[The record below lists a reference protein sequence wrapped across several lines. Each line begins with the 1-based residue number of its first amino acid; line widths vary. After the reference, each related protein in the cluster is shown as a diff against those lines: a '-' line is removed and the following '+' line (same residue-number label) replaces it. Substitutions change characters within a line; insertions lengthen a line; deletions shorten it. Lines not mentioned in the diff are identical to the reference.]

1 MPVAIAGAAAIRAAM
16 QGPMRRVCG
25 RFYMDVVI
33 RWGSRATYRAPV
45 WSAQAPAR
53 TGTIAFDAR
62 GLAASLALTNLA
74 RTRPNGDAM
83 PRRDPAMNTSD
94 SAAEATQADPHDD
107 FPLRRR
113 VTALLL
119 ASTLL
124 LPLCL
129 LAGWGWLALRDAF
142 ADAQRQCALL
152 ARVVQEHASKVMES
166 NRLAD
171 QRLRDLTVQWSNA
184 DIRHH
189 ELELHRRMARMG
201 HRLPQAFALAIFG
214 DDGTLLVSSL
224 LYPAPLLNIAGR
236 EDYRA
241 IMVDREPLHLSAVLI
256 GGVIPEPVFKASMP
270 RMQGQRLAG
279 IVSISLRPSYFADF
293 YRQLLENTDGYR
305 AALVRNDGAVLAA
318 YPWPDP
324 DAARFAARVRHMRD
338 SDGPQR
344 IERADGHAWLV
355 TVHPVGDG
363 VASAMVSVPYR
374 VVYRAWWQRMA
385 PASLA
390 AAVVS
395 AVLSLSLWSAL
406 RRIRAE
412 EAVRR
417 RWRDECARREQ
428 LEKRYRQSRKFEA
441 MGQLIGS
448 VAHDFRNVLA
458 VISAYTDVLLLRP
471 GPDVEGNSG
480 RAERAERANR
490 TALAGIRK
498 SLASG
503 ALLAERLLGVV
514 RRREHRSEAIAL
526 HEELQQ
532 CDPLIR
538 ATLGPGIALRYA
550 VSPDCLPVHADR
562 CELGLALLNLT
573 ANARDAMPEGGVLEI
588 GAANLGAAYGGAG
601 TLPPGLDAHRA
612 SGGTADGADH
622 DDHHAEEGAEDPANA
637 AVPMRGVYVRIW
649 VSDSGI
655 GMPAHVA
662 DRALEPLFTTK
673 PDGAGTGLGL
683 SQVSDFCRE
692 AGGAVT
698 VRSAPGKGTTVTLFL
713 PACQPSRRA

>member
-1 MPVAIAGAAAIRAAM
+1 MNP
-16 QGPMRRVCG
+16 
-25 RFYMDVVI
+25 
-33 RWGSRATYRAPV
+33 
-45 WSAQAPAR
+45 
-53 TGTIAFDAR
+53 FD
-62 GLAASLALTNLA
+62 S
-74 RTRPNGDAM
+74 
-83 PRRDPAMNTSD
+83 
-94 SAAEATQADPHDD
+94 AEATQADPQAD

-201 HRLPQAFALAIFG
+201 RGLPQALALGIFG

-224 LYPAPLLNIAGR
+224 LYPAPMLNISER

-241 IMVDREPLHLSAVLI
+241 IMVDREPMHLSAVLI

-270 RMQGQRLAG
+270 RMHGQRLAG

-293 YRQLLENTDGYR
+293 YRQLLEHTDGYR
-305 AALVRNDGAVLAA
+305 AALVRSDGAVLAA

-324 DAARFAARVRHMRD
+324 DAARFAAMVRHARD
-338 SDGPQR
+338 GDAAQR
-344 IERADGHAWLV
+344 VERADGHAWLV

-390 AAVVS
+390 AGIVS
-395 AVLSLSLWSAL
+395 AVLCLSLWSAL

-471 GPDVEGNSG
+471 GVAGNAD
-480 RAERAERANR
+480 RAERADRANR

-538 ATLGPGIALRYA
+538 ATLGSGIALRYA
-550 VSPDCLPVHADR
+550 LSPDCLPVLADR
-562 CELGLALLNLT
+562 CELGLALLNLA

-588 GAANLGAAYGGAG
+588 GAANLGAAYGGGAS
-601 TLPPGLDAHRA
+601 LPPGLAARRGSAEPSDDVHLAGRTN
-612 SGGTADGADH
+612 TADRADPRAEA
-622 DDHHAEEGAEDPANA
+622 HAEEDRAGAHHAAEDRADEDRAEDDSRDA
-637 AVPMRGVYVRIW
+637 ATPMRGVYVRLW

>member
-1 MPVAIAGAAAIRAAM
+1 
-16 QGPMRRVCG
+16 
-25 RFYMDVVI
+25 
-33 RWGSRATYRAPV
+33 
-45 WSAQAPAR
+45 
-53 TGTIAFDAR
+53 
-62 GLAASLALTNLA
+62 
-74 RTRPNGDAM
+74 
-83 PRRDPAMNTSD
+83 MNTFD
-94 SAAEATQADPHDD
+94 SAEATQADPQAD

-129 LAGWGWLALRDAF
+129 LAGWGWLALHDAF
-142 ADAQRQCALL
+142 ADAERQCALL

-201 HRLPQAFALAIFG
+201 RRLPQAFALGIFG

-224 LYPAPLLNIAGR
+224 LYPAPMLNIAER

-241 IMVDREPLHLSAVLI
+241 IMVDREPMHLSAVLI

-270 RMQGQRLAG
+270 RMHGQRLAG
-279 IVSISLRPSYFADF
+279 IVSIALRPSYFADF

-305 AALVRNDGAVLAA
+305 AALVRSDGAVLAA

-324 DAARFAARVRHMRD
+324 DAARFAAVVRHARD

-355 TVHPVGDG
+355 TVHPIGDG

-374 VVYRAWWQRMA
+374 VIYRAWWRRMA

-390 AAVVS
+390 AGVVS
-395 AVLSLSLWSAL
+395 AVLCLSLWSAL

-417 RWRDECARREQ
+417 RWRDERARREQ

-458 VISAYTDVLLLRP
+458 VISAYTDVLLLRT
-471 GPDVEGNSG
+471 GVAGSSE
-480 RAERAERANR
+480 RAERADRANR

-514 RRREHRSEAIAL
+514 RRREHRREAIAL
-526 HEELQQ
+526 QEELQQ

-538 ATLGPGIALRYA
+538 ATLGSGIALRYA
-550 VSPDCLPVHADR
+550 VSADCLPVLADR
-562 CELGLALLNLT
+562 CELGLALLNLA

-588 GAANLGAAYGGAG
+588 GAANLGAAYGGAA
-601 TLPPGLDAHRA
+601 TLPPGLAARAASEEPSDDAHRA
-612 SGGTADGADH
+612 GHRAES
-622 DDHHAEEGAEDPANA
+622 HAEEDDAEEDDAEEDDAEEDDAEEDDAEEDRADDDPRDA
-637 AVPMRGVYVRIW
+637 AAPMRGVYVRIW

>member
-1 MPVAIAGAAAIRAAM
+1 
-16 QGPMRRVCG
+16 
-25 RFYMDVVI
+25 MDT
-33 RWGSRATYRAPV
+33 S
-45 WSAQAPAR
+45 
-53 TGTIAFDAR
+53 
-62 GLAASLALTNLA
+62 
-74 RTRPNGDAM
+74 
-83 PRRDPAMNTSD
+83 DPAAKTL
-94 SAAEATQADPHDD
+94 QPDPPSN

-119 ASTLL
+119 ASTVL

-142 ADAQRQCALL
+142 ADAERQCALL

-171 QRLRDLTVQWSNA
+171 QRLRDLTAQWSNA

-224 LYPAPLLNIAGR
+224 LYPAPALNIAGR

-241 IMVDREPLHLSAVLI
+241 IMVEREPLHLSAVLI

-270 RMQGQRLAG
+270 RMHGHQLAG
-279 IVSISLRPSYFADF
+279 IVSISLRPAYFADF
-293 YRQLLENTDGYR
+293 YRQLLEHTDGYR
-305 AALVRNDGAVLAA
+305 AALVRSDGAVLTA

-324 DAARFAARVRHMRD
+324 DAARFAATVSRGRD
-338 SDGPQR
+338 NDGAQR

-374 VVYRAWWQRMA
+374 AVYRAWWRRMA

-390 AAVVS
+390 AAMVS
-395 AVLSLSLWSAL
+395 AVLCLSLWSAL

-412 EAVRR
+412 EAARR
-417 RWRDECARREQ
+417 RWREECARREQ

-471 GPDVEGNSG
+471 GVAGN
-480 RAERAERANR
+480 AERADRTGRTDRIDRIDRIDRTNR

-503 ALLAERLLGVV
+503 ALLADRLLGVV
-514 RRREHRSEAIAL
+514 RRREHRSEVIAL
-526 HEELQQ
+526 HEELLQ

-550 VSPDCLPVHADR
+550 VSPDCLPVLADR
-562 CELGLALLNLT
+562 CELGLALLNLA

-588 GAANLGAAYGGAG
+588 GAANLGAAYGGTA
-601 TLPPGLDAHRA
+601 TLPPGLAPRPRKRK
-612 SGGTADGADH
+612 GADGADRVDRA
-622 DDHHAEEGAEDPANA
+622 DDDRTEETGEDLSDDGSDA
-637 AVPMRGVYVRIW
+637 ATPMRGVYVRLW

-673 PDGAGTGLGL
+673 PDGVGTGLGL

-698 VRSAPGKGTTVTLFL
+698 VRSAPGQGTTVTLFL
-713 PACQPSRRA
+713 PACPPPSRA

>member
-1 MPVAIAGAAAIRAAM
+1 MMPRPALAM
-16 QGPMRRVCG
+16 
-25 RFYMDVVI
+25 DT
-33 RWGSRATYRAPV
+33 SN
-45 WSAQAPAR
+45 PAR
-53 TGTIAFDAR
+53 TLHTR
-62 GLAASLALTNLA
+62 SQTEPEAAL
-74 RTRPNGDAM
+74 
-83 PRRDPAMNTSD
+83 
-94 SAAEATQADPHDD
+94 QADY
-107 FPLRRR
+107 PLRRR
-113 VTALLL
+113 VAALLL
-119 ASTLL
+119 AGTVL

-142 ADAQRQCALL
+142 ADAERQCVLL

-171 QRLRDLTVQWSNA
+171 QRLRDLTAHWSNA

-201 HRLPQAFALAIFG
+201 RDLPQAFALGIFG
-214 DDGTLLVSSL
+214 DDGTLLASSL
-224 LYPAPLLNIAGR
+224 LYPAPPLNIAGR

-241 IMVDREPLHLSAVLI
+241 IMVEHESSHLSAVLI

-270 RMQGQRLAG
+270 RMHGQRLAG

-305 AALVRNDGAVLAA
+305 AALVRGDGAVLAA

-324 DAARFAARVRHMRD
+324 DAARFAGQVRHLSQ
-338 SDGPQR
+338 SDGPER
-344 IERADGHAWLV
+344 TGRADGHAWLLA
-355 TVHPVGDG
+355 VHPVGDG

-374 VVYRAWWQRMA
+374 VVYRAWWRRMA

-390 AAVVS
+390 AAIVS

-417 RWRDECARREQ
+417 RWREERARREQ

-458 VISAYTDVLLLRP
+458 VISAYTDVLMLRT
-471 GPDVEGNSG
+471 GGAGHRGGGDSVH
-480 RAERAERANR
+480 RADRADRGDCVHRTDRAHR

-503 ALLAERLLGVV
+503 ALLADRLLGVV
-514 RRREHRSEAIAL
+514 RRREHRREAIAL
-526 HEELQQ
+526 AEELQQ

-562 CELGLALLNLT
+562 CELGLALLNLA
-573 ANARDAMPEGGVLEI
+573 ANARDAMPEGGLLEI
-588 GAANLGAAYGGAG
+588 GAANLGAACGGAA
-601 TLPPGLDAHRA
+601 TLPPELDARRGPED
-612 SGGTADGADH
+612 SADGADRH
-622 DDHHAEEGAEDPANA
+622 RPVERTDERTDEPAGDPAGESA
-637 AVPMRGVYVRIW
+637 GDPGTDTATPMRGVYVRIW

-673 PDGAGTGLGL
+673 PDGVGTGLGL
-683 SQVSDFCRE
+683 SQVADFCRE

-713 PACQPSRRA
+713 PACQLPRRA

>member
-1 MPVAIAGAAAIRAAM
+1 
-16 QGPMRRVCG
+16 
-25 RFYMDVVI
+25 MD
-33 RWGSRATYRAPV
+33 T
-45 WSAQAPAR
+45 
-53 TGTIAFDAR
+53 FD
-62 GLAASLALTNLA
+62 ST
-74 RTRPNGDAM
+74 
-83 PRRDPAMNTSD
+83 
-94 SAAEATQADPHDD
+94 AEATQPDTPAD

-142 ADAQRQCALL
+142 ADAERQCALL
-152 ARVVQEHASKVMES
+152 ARVVEEHASKVMES

-171 QRLRDLTVQWSNA
+171 QRLRDLTAQWSNA

-201 HRLPQAFALAIFG
+201 RGLPQAFALAIFG

-224 LYPAPLLNIAGR
+224 FYPAPVLNIAGR

-241 IMVDREPLHLSAVLI
+241 IVVDREPLHLSAVLI

-270 RMQGQRLAG
+270 RMYGQRLAG

-293 YRQLLENTDGYR
+293 YQQLLENTDGYR
-305 AALVRNDGAVLAA
+305 AALVRRDGAVLAA

-324 DAARFAARVRHMRD
+324 DAARFAATVRDARD

-344 IERADGHAWLV
+344 IQRADGHAWLV

-363 VASAMVSVPYR
+363 AASAMVSVPYR
-374 VVYRAWWQRMA
+374 AVYRAWWQRMV

-390 AAVVS
+390 AGVVS

-417 RWRDECARREQ
+417 RWREECARREQ

-458 VISAYTDVLLLRP
+458 VISAYTDVLMLRT
-471 GPDVEGNSG
+471 GAGH
-480 RAERAERANR
+480 AERGERADRTNQADRANR

-503 ALLAERLLGVV
+503 ALLADRLLGVV
-514 RRREHRSEAIAL
+514 RRREQRSEAIAL

-562 CELGLALLNLT
+562 CELGLALLNLA
-573 ANARDAMPEGGVLEI
+573 ANARDAMPDGGVLEI
-588 GAANLGAAYGGAG
+588 GAANLGAADGGAAM
-601 TLPPGLDAHRA
+601 LPPGLAARRAADEQGAHPHPA
-612 SGGTADGADH
+612 
-622 DDHHAEEGAEDPANA
+622 DPAGQRAHDRAKGDPADVRADDA
-637 AVPMRGVYVRIW
+637 ADAATPMRGVFVRIW
-649 VSDSGI
+649 ASDSGI
-655 GMPAHVA
+655 GMPADVA

-673 PDGAGTGLGL
+673 PDGVGTGLGL
-683 SQVSDFCRE
+683 SQVADFCRE

-698 VRSAPGKGTTVTLFL
+698 VRSAPGKGTTVSLFL

>member
-1 MPVAIAGAAAIRAAM
+1 MDTSNSPQTFDTHAQAEPPAAAH
-16 QGPMRRVCG
+16 
-25 RFYMDVVI
+25 
-33 RWGSRATYRAPV
+33 
-45 WSAQAPAR
+45 
-53 TGTIAFDAR
+53 
-62 GLAASLALTNLA
+62 
-74 RTRPNGDAM
+74 
-83 PRRDPAMNTSD
+83 
-94 SAAEATQADPHDD
+94 AESHADY
-107 FPLRRR
+107 PLRRR
-113 VTALLL
+113 VAALLL
-119 ASTLL
+119 AGTVL

-142 ADAQRQCALL
+142 ADAGRQCVLL

-171 QRLRDLTVQWSNA
+171 QRLRDLTVHWSNA

-201 HRLPQAFALAIFG
+201 RDLPQAFALGIFG
-214 DDGTLLVSSL
+214 DDGTLLASSL
-224 LYPAPLLNIAGR
+224 LYPAPPLNIAGR
-236 EDYRA
+236 DDYRA
-241 IMVDREPLHLSAVLI
+241 IMLEREPSHLSAVLL

-270 RMQGQRLAG
+270 RMHGQRLAG

-305 AALVRNDGAVLAA
+305 AALVRGDGAVLAA

-324 DAARFAARVRHMRD
+324 DAARFAAQVRHLREG
-338 SDGPQR
+338 DGPER
-344 IERADGHAWLV
+344 VGRADGHAWLV
-355 TVHPVGDG
+355 AVHPVGDG

-374 VVYRAWWQRMA
+374 VVYRAWWRRMA

-390 AAVVS
+390 AAIVS

-417 RWRDECARREQ
+417 RWRDERARREQ

-441 MGQLIGS
+441 MGQLIAS

-458 VISAYTDVLLLRP
+458 VISAYTDVLILRT
-471 GPDVEGNSG
+471 GGAGHRSGGDGADRADRVERVERVE
-480 RAERAERANR
+480 RAERAERADRANR

-503 ALLAERLLGVV
+503 ALLADRLLGVV
-514 RRREHRSEAIAL
+514 RRREHRRESIAL
-526 HEELQQ
+526 DEELQQ

-562 CELGLALLNLT
+562 CELGLALLNLA
-573 ANARDAMPEGGVLEI
+573 ANARDAMPEGGLLEI
-588 GAANLGAAYGGAG
+588 GAANLGTASSGAA
-601 TLPPGLDAHRA
+601 TLPPELDARRGA
-612 SGGTADGADH
+612 EGSVDEAERRRPEERTDEPADGPADEAA
-622 DDHHAEEGAEDPANA
+622 DEAADGPAADA
-637 AVPMRGVYVRIW
+637 ATPMRGVYVRIW

-673 PDGAGTGLGL
+673 PDGVGTGLGL
-683 SQVSDFCRE
+683 SQVADFCRE

-713 PACQPSRRA
+713 PACHLPRRS

>member
-1 MPVAIAGAAAIRAAM
+1 MTPR
-16 QGPMRRVCG
+16 P
-25 RFYMDVVI
+25 
-33 RWGSRATYRAPV
+33 
-45 WSAQAPAR
+45 APAM
-53 TGTIAFDAR
+53 D
-62 GLAASLALTNLA
+62 
-74 RTRPNGDAM
+74 
-83 PRRDPAMNTSD
+83 TSHPPKGFPPD
-94 SAAEATQADPHDD
+94 LHADPQAE

-113 VTALLL
+113 VAGLLL
-119 ASTLL
+119 ASTVL

-142 ADAQRQCALL
+142 ADAERQCALL

-201 HRLPQAFALAIFG
+201 RDLPQAFALGIFG
-214 DDGTLLVSSL
+214 DDGTLLASSL
-224 LYPAPLLNIAGR
+224 LYPAPPLNIAGR

-241 IMVDREPLHLSAVLI
+241 IVVDREPSHLSAVLL

-270 RMQGQRLAG
+270 RMHGQRLAG

-293 YRQLLENTDGYR
+293 YRQLLQNTDGYR
-305 AALVRNDGAVLAA
+305 AALVRGDGAVLAA

-324 DAARFAARVRHMRD
+324 DAARFAAQLRHVRD

-344 IERADGHAWLV
+344 VQRADRHAWLV
-355 TVHPVGDG
+355 TVHPVADG
-363 VASAMVSVPYR
+363 VANAMVSVPYR

-390 AAVVS
+390 AAVVA
-395 AVLSLSLWSAL
+395 AVLCLSLWSAL

-458 VISAYTDVLLLRP
+458 VISAYTDVLLLGP
-471 GPDVEGNSG
+471 GPGAAGNSDRMG
-480 RAERAERANR
+480 RADRANR

-538 ATLGPGIALRYA
+538 ATLGSGIALRYA

-562 CELGLALLNLT
+562 CELGLALLNLA

-588 GAANLGAAYGGAG
+588 GAANLGPADGGAG
-601 TLPPGLDAHRA
+601 TLPPGLEARRG
-612 SGGTADGADH
+612 SGEGADGADPVVQS
-622 DDHHAEEGAEDPANA
+622 AEDAAEDPATA

-649 VSDSGI
+649 VSDSGV

-698 VRSAPGKGTTVTLFL
+698 VCSAPGKGTTVTLFL
-713 PACQPSRRA
+713 PACQPPRHR